1 MDVLILSTASEF
13 LWANRGII
21 KYILTCSYSA
31 GIFPYLTLARKSLW
45 PALEGRGP
53 WSPWTAEEV
62 LMAVFSK
69 HSTFSTSHYPALPTL
84 PNILCVKESHNCKVR
99 LSNSKVLLLSAVEL
113 TKWYLRSAMG
123 VRDQSN
129 RLEIRQIYDTLR
141 EAENVGG
148 QRFGS

>member
-1 MDVLILSTASEF
+1 
-13 LWANRGII
+13 
-21 KYILTCSYSA
+21 
-31 GIFPYLTLARKSLW
+31 
-45 PALEGRGP
+45 
-53 WSPWTAEEV
+53 
-62 LMAVFSK
+62 MAVFSK

-84 PNILCVKESHNCKVR
+84 PNILRVKESHNCKVR

-113 TKWYLRSAMG
+113 TKWYLRSAVG